1 MRCLSWNEKTGEE
14 IMAVRRRSIIAIGVF
29 VLLAIVVAAGH
40 WYETRRAQPGQAVDT
55 KVAVH
60 HVSNA
65 GDRGPGTLREA
76 LFIVAG
82 ATGSSTIS
90 IDIPSI
96 KLETA
101 LPALVNGRGVR
112 LVGQSTGT
120 VIDAQALNAGPVFD
134 VSGPNTAIEGI
145 TISKCPAAAILVRSV
160 HFRLSTTTIDSC
172 DVGVEVAENSSD
184 TLLERNHFI
193 KNRVGIRFAA
203 SGHNTAVANNEF
215 REDKDAGLWA
225 VRSASDS
232 HDDVIGIHDNKF
244 TEDTAGI
251 VAGNIPVLIE
261 RNDFINAHESDV
273 HVVGAGAMIRGNRI
287 NGGAAMGIV
296 AENATGAVIDD
307 NELEGLTAYG
317 VMVRGSSNTLVR
329 SNRLH
334 NCGYGLAFVLGD
346 KAKVS
351 TAVDNTIIEA
361 KFNGIDVIGDSPIL
375 RRNQVLRAHA
385 YALHVEDFQPPN
397 GQKVQSQPFLDNNN
411 FGNSPVSGKGSAS
424 IAAQRSLQ

>member
-1 MRCLSWNEKTGEE
+1 
-14 IMAVRRRSIIAIGVF
+14 
-29 VLLAIVVAAGH
+29 
-40 WYETRRAQPGQAVDT
+40 
-55 KVAVH
+55 
-60 HVSNA
+60 
-65 GDRGPGTLREA
+65 
-76 LFIVAG
+76 
-82 ATGSSTIS
+82 
-90 IDIPSI
+90 
-96 KLETA
+96 
-101 LPALVNGRGVR
+101 
-112 LVGQSTGT
+112 
-120 VIDAQALNAGPVFD
+120 LNAGPVFD
-134 VSGPNTAIEGI
+134 VSGPNTSIEGI
-145 TISKCPAAAILVRSV
+145 TVSKCRAAAILVRAV
-160 HFRLSTTTIDSC
+160 HFRLSTTTIESC
-172 DVGVEVAENSSD
+172 DVGVEVAENASD
-184 TLLERNHFI
+184 TLLERNHFT

-215 REDKDAGLWA
+215 KEHKDAGLWA

-244 TEDTAGI
+244 IEDTASI
-251 VAGNIPVLIE
+251 VAGNIPVLVE

-273 HVVGAGAMIRGNRI
+273 HVVGAGAQIRGNRI

-296 AENATGAVIDD
+296 AENANGAVIDD

-411 FGNSPVSGKGSAS
+411 FGNSPVSGKATAS
-424 IAAQRSLQ
+424 VAAQRSLQ